1 MSDRASARGN
11 QAAGVP
17 GPLQVQAHWDATV
30 GVCWAESDD
39 LPGLA
44 TEAPSFPELIAHIK
58 SLAPTIIVEN
68 LGREPGGLFVR
79 VAGDAS
85 DETFRV
91 DG

>member
-1 MSDRASARGN
+1 MSDRALVRN
-11 QAAGVP
+11 KP
-17 GPLQVQAHWDATV
+17 GALQVQAHWDPTA
-30 GVCWAESDD
+30 GVCWADS

-68 LGREPGGLFVR
+68 LGREPGGLFVP